1 MRETEAFMSI
11 AVYLKD
17 IGRGAAGA
25 RALSALAAQELM
37 GQVLDGKAAP
47 AAVGAFVMAM
57 RMKGETLDEL
67 VGFLAAVHE
76 RCVPVPSTRP
86 VVLIPSYNGSRKLPN
101 LTPLLA
107 LWLAR
112 EGLPVLVHG
121 PVAEPARVTTS
132 AILHD
137 LGLTP
142 ILQAQDIE
150 RAWSRREPA
159 FVPTGVLCPSL
170 QALLDLRRVVGLR
183 GPGHTV
189 AKMLNPV
196 RGTPVLRLVN
206 HTHPEFGAL
215 MAAWAQRESID
226 AMLLRG
232 TEGEPVADP
241 RRQPRIDTWLAGA
254 LCPEFSVP
262 AHEGVLT
269 ELPLLPRATDAAS
282 TAVYV
287 QEVLSG
293 MRPAPAPLARQAGL
307 IVAAVAALQARHA
320 ALELSA

>member
-1 MRETEAFMSI
+1 MSI

-17 IGRGAAGA
+17 IGRGAAGS
-25 RALSALAAQELM
+25 RALSAQSARELM
-37 GQVLDGKAAP
+37 AEVLDGRTSQAE
-47 AAVGAFVMAM
+47 VGAFVMAM
-57 RMKGETLDEL
+57 RMKGETVEEL
-67 VGFLAAVHE
+67 VGFLDAVQE
-76 RCVPVPSTRP
+76 RCLPIPSKQP

-112 EGLPVLVHG
+112 EGVPVLVHG
-121 PVAEPARVTTS
+121 PVAEPGRICS
-132 AILHD
+132 ASILQN
-137 LGLTP
+137 LGLAP
-142 ILQAQDIE
+142 ILNTQDIA

-159 FVPTGVLCPSL
+159 FVPTGVICPSL
-170 QALLDLRRVVGLR
+170 QALLELRQVIGLR

-196 RGTPVLRLVN
+196 VRAPVLRLVN

-215 MAAWAQRESID
+215 MSSWAQRTDVD

-241 RRQPRIDTWLAGA
+241 RRQPRIDTWLGGT
-254 LCPEFSVP
+254 LRPELSAA

-269 ELPLLPRATDAAS
+269 ELPLLPRDTDAAS

-307 IVAAVAALQARHA
+307 IVSAWAVLQARQEA
-320 ALELSA
+320 IELSV

>member
-1 MRETEAFMSI
+1 MSI

-17 IGRGAAGA
+17 IGRGAAGS
-25 RALSALAAQELM
+25 RALSVQAAHELM
-37 GQVLDGKAAP
+37 AEVLAGRAP
-47 AAVGAFVMAM
+47 TPAVGAFVMAM

-67 VGFLAAVHE
+67 VGFLQAVHE
-76 RCVPVPSTRP
+76 QCVPVPSKQP

-121 PVAEPARVTTS
+121 PVTEPGRVTTA

-137 LGLTP
+137 LGMPP
-142 ILQAQDIE
+142 ILNVQDIE

-159 FVPTGVLCPSL
+159 FVPTEVLCPAL
-170 QALLDLRRVVGLR
+170 QGLLELRRVIGLR

-189 AKMLNPV
+189 AKMINPV
-196 RGTPVLRLVN
+196 QGAPVLRLVN

-215 MAAWAQRESID
+215 MSGWAQRECID

-241 RRQPRIDTWLAGA
+241 RRQPRIDTWLGGTLRAE
-254 LCPEFSVP
+254 LSMP

-269 ELPLLPRATDAAS
+269 ELPLLPRDTDAAS

-307 IVAAVAALQARHA
+307 VLAAAAALQARLA
-320 ALELSA
+320 GLELSA

>member
-1 MRETEAFMSI
+1 MSI

-25 RALSALAAQELM
+25 RALSVQAAHELM
-37 GQVLDGKAAP
+37 AEVLAGRASAA
-47 AAVGAFVMAM
+47 AMGAFVMAM

-67 VGFLAAVHE
+67 VGFLDAAQAQ
-76 RCVPVPSTRP
+76 CAPVPSKQP

-112 EGLPVLVHG
+112 EGLQVLVHG
-121 PVAEPARVTTS
+121 PVTEPGRVTT
-132 AILHD
+132 AAVLHD
-137 LGLTP
+137 LGLAP
-142 ILQAQDIE
+142 IMNVQDVE

-159 FVPTGVLCPSL
+159 FVPTAVLCPSL
-170 QALLDLRRVVGLR
+170 QALLDLRRVIGLR

-189 AKMLNPV
+189 AKMINPV
-196 RGTPVLRLVN
+196 QGAPVLRLVN
-206 HTHPEFGAL
+206 HTHPEFGTL
-215 MAAWAQRESID
+215 MSAWAQREGVD

-241 RRQPRIDTWLAGA
+241 RRQPRIDTWLAGT
-254 LCPEFSVP
+254 LRPELSMP

-269 ELPLLPRATDAAS
+269 ELPLLPRDTDPAS

-293 MRPAPAPLARQAGL
+293 MRPAPTPLARQANL
-307 IVAAVAALQARHA
+307 IVAAVNALQARHTT
-320 ALELSA
+320 LERSA

>member
-1 MRETEAFMSI
+1 MTI
-11 AVYLKD
+11 AQYLKD

-25 RALSALAAQELM
+25 RALSRDAACDLM
-37 GQVLDGKAAP
+37 
-47 AAVGAFVMAM
+47 AAVLAGRSSEAQNGAFVMAM

-67 VGFLAAVHE
+67 VGFLDAVHAA
-76 RCVPVPSTRP
+76 CIPVPSSQP

-112 EGLPVLVHG
+112 EGQQVLVHG
-121 PVAEPARVTTS
+121 PLSDPARVTT
-132 AILHD
+132 ATVLHD
-137 LGLTP
+137 LGLAP
-142 ILQAQDIE
+142 CSNAHDIAS
-150 RAWSRREPA
+150 AWGRREPA
-159 FVPTGVLCPSL
+159 FVPTAVLCPPL
-170 QALLDLRRVVGLR
+170 QLLLDLRRVVGLR

-189 AKMLNPV
+189 AKMINPV
-196 RGTPVLRLVN
+196 QGAPVLRLVN

-215 MAAWAQRESID
+215 MAAWAQREAVD

-241 RRQPRIDTWLAGA
+241 RRQPRIDTWLWGT
-254 LCPEFSVP
+254 LRPELSVP
-262 AHEGVLT
+262 AQEGVLA
-269 ELPLLPRATDAAS
+269 EMPLLPRVTDPAT

-293 MRPAPAPLARQAGL
+293 SRPAPAPLTRQAGL
-307 IVAAVAALQARHA
+307 IVAALATLRERLAQQA
-320 ALELSA
+320 LSA

>member
-1 MRETEAFMSI
+1 MSI
-11 AVYLKD
+11 AAYLKD
-17 IGRGAAGA
+17 IGRGAAGS
-25 RALSALAAQELM
+25 RALTVTSAHALM
-37 GQVLDGKAAP
+37 SEVLDGRAGAAET
-47 AAVGAFVMAM
+47 GAFLMAM

-67 VGFLAAVHE
+67 VGFLQAVHE
-76 RCVPVPSTRP
+76 RCVPVQSARP
-86 VVLIPSYNGSRKLPN
+86 VVLIPSYNGSRKMPN

-112 EGLPVLVHG
+112 EGLQVLVHG
-121 PVAEPARVTTS
+121 PLAEPGRVTTA

-137 LGLTP
+137 LGLAP
-142 ILQAQDIE
+142 ILHPQDIA

-170 QALLDLRRVVGLR
+170 QGLLELRRVIGLR

-196 RGTPVLRLVN
+196 IGAPVLRLVN

-215 MAAWAQRESID
+215 MTAWAQREGID
-226 AMLLRG
+226 ALLLRG

-241 RRQPRIDTWLAGA
+241 RRQPRIDTWLSGVLRPDLSAVA
-254 LCPEFSVP
+254 Q
-262 AHEGVLT
+262 EGVLT
-269 ELPLLPRATDAAS
+269 ELPLLPRSTDAAS

-287 QEVLSG
+287 QEVTSG
-293 MRPAPAPLARQAGL
+293 MRPVPPPLSRQAAL
-307 IVAAVAALQARHA
+307 IVAAVSVLQARHT

>member
-1 MRETEAFMSI
+1 MSI

-25 RALSALAAQELM
+25 RSLTSEAAQDLM
-37 GQVLDGKAAP
+37 RQVLAGEASAAQT
-47 AAVGAFVMAM
+47 GAFLIAM
-57 RMKGETLDEL
+57 RMKGETLSEL
-67 VGFLAAVHE
+67 NGFLAAVHA
-76 RCVPVPSTRP
+76 RCMRVPSDQP

-112 EGLPVLVHG
+112 EGLHVLVHG
-121 PVAEPARVTTS
+121 PVSVSGRVVS
-132 AILHD
+132 ASILHD
-137 LGLTP
+137 LGLP
-142 ILQAQDIE
+142 PVQQASDIH

-159 FVPTGVLCPSL
+159 FVPTELLCPTL
-170 QALLDLRRVVGLR
+170 QTLLDFRQALGVR

-196 RGTPVLRLVN
+196 IGAPALRLVN

-215 MAAWAQRESID
+215 MAAWAETCGAD

-241 RRQPRIDTWLAGA
+241 RRQPRVDTWLGGH
-254 LCPEFSVP
+254 LRPELSLA

-269 ELPLLPRATDAAS
+269 ELPLLPRETDAAH

-293 MRPAPAPLARQAGL
+293 MRPLPTPLARQAAQ
-307 IVAAVAALQARHA
+307 IVAAVALLSRRSAT
-320 ALELSA
+320 LELRA

>member
-1 MRETEAFMSI
+1 MSI

-25 RALSALAAQELM
+25 RALSAMAAQEVM
-37 GQVLDGKAAP
+37 GTVLDGHASP
-47 AAVGAFVMAM
+47 AEAGAFVMAM
-57 RMKGETLDEL
+57 RMKGESLDEL
-67 VGFLAAVHE
+67 TGFLQAVHE
-76 RCVPVPSTRP
+76 RCIPVHSARP
-86 VVLIPSYNGSRKLPN
+86 VVIIPSYNGSRKLPN

-112 EGLPVLVHG
+112 EGLHVLVHG
-121 PVAEPARVTTS
+121 PLTEPARVTS
-132 AILHD
+132 AAILHN
-137 LGLTP
+137 LGLAPVLHT
-142 ILQAQDIE
+142 QDIA

-159 FVPTGVLCPSL
+159 FVPTHVLCPTL
-170 QALLDLRRVVGLR
+170 QTLLDLRRIIGLR

-189 AKMLNPV
+189 AKMINPV
-196 RGTPVLRLVN
+196 FGAPALRLVN

-215 MAAWAQRESID
+215 MSAWAQREGVD

-241 RRQPRIDTWLAGA
+241 RRQPRIDTWLGGVLHPELGA
-254 LCPEFSVP
+254 S
-262 AHEGVLT
+262 AQEGVLS

-287 QEVLSG
+287 QEVISG
-293 MRPAPAPLARQAGL
+293 MRPAPAPLARQVAL

-320 ALELSA
+320 GLELSA

>member
-1 MRETEAFMSI
+1 MSI

-17 IGRGAAGA
+17 IGRGAAGS
-25 RALSALAAQELM
+25 RALSVPAAHALMRE
-37 GQVLDGKAAP
+37 VLSGGAP
-47 AAVGAFVMAM
+47 APAVGAFVMAM

-67 VGFLAAVHE
+67 VGFLRAVQE
-76 RCVPVPSTRP
+76 IGVTVPSTQP
-86 VVLIPSYNGSRKLPN
+86 VVLMPSYNGSRKLPN

-121 PVAEPARVTTS
+121 PLAEPGRVTTA

-137 LGLTP
+137 LGIAP
-142 ILQAQDIE
+142 ILNLQDIE

-159 FVPTGVLCPSL
+159 FVPTEVLCPSL
-170 QALLDLRRVVGLR
+170 QRLLDLRRVIGLR

-189 AKMLNPV
+189 AKMMNPV
-196 RGTPVLRLVN
+196 QGAPVLRLVN

-215 MAAWAQRESID
+215 MSAWAQREGID

-241 RRQPRIDTWLAGA
+241 RRQPRIDTWLGGT
-254 LCPEFSVP
+254 LRPELSLP

-269 ELPLLPRATDAAS
+269 ELPLLPRETDAAS
-282 TAVYV
+282 TAIYV

-293 MRPAPAPLARQAGL
+293 MRPAPTPLARQAGL
-307 IVAAVAALQARHA
+307 VIAAAAALQARQTA
-320 ALELSA
+320 GPGA

>member
-1 MRETEAFMSI
+1 MSI
-11 AVYLKD
+11 ASYIRD
-17 IGRGAAGA
+17 IGRGAHGA
-25 RALSALAAQELM
+25 RALSSQAAAEVM
-37 GQVLDGKAAP
+37 AEVLDGRASAAEC
-47 AAVGAFVMAM
+47 GAFVMAM
-57 RMKGETLDEL
+57 RMKGETLDE
-67 VGFLAAVHE
+67 VEGFLQAVQE
-76 RCVPVPSTRP
+76 RCITVSSKQP
-86 VVLIPSYNGSRKLPN
+86 VVVIPTYNGSRKLPN

-112 EGLPVLVHG
+112 EGLQVLVHG
-121 PVAEPARVTTS
+121 PLLDPTRVTTA

-137 LGLTP
+137 LGLVP
-142 ILQAQDIE
+142 ASCAADIE

-159 FVPTGVLCPSL
+159 FLPTERLSPQL
-170 QALLDLRRVVGLR
+170 QGLLDLRRLIGVR

-196 RGTPVLRLVN
+196 RGAPALRLVN

-215 MAAWAQRESID
+215 MAQWALQSGAD

-241 RRQPRIDTWLAGA
+241 RRQPRIDTWLGGV
-254 LCPEFSVP
+254 LRSELSLP

-269 ELPLLPRATDAAS
+269 ELPLLPRVTDAAH

-293 MRPAPAPLARQAGL
+293 MRPAPAPLSRQAGL
-307 IVAAVAALQARHA
+307 ISAAMAALQARIA
-320 ALELSA
+320 APALSA

>member
-1 MRETEAFMSI
+1 MTI
-11 AVYLKD
+11 AAYLKD

-25 RALSALAAQELM
+25 RALPARAAHDLM
-37 GQVLDGKAAP
+37 GQVLDGAATP
-47 AAVGAFVMAM
+47 VEVGAFVMAM

-67 VGFLAAVHE
+67 VGFLAAVQE
-76 RCVPVPSTRP
+76 RCLPVASASP

-112 EGLPVLVHG
+112 DGIDVLVHG
-121 PVAEPARVTTS
+121 PEIETGRVTT
-132 AILHD
+132 ATILQD
-137 LGLTP
+137 LGVAP
-142 ILQAQDIE
+142 VQQAQDIE

-159 FVPTGVLCPSL
+159 FVPTRVLCPSL
-170 QALLDLRRVVGLR
+170 QTVLDLRHKIGLR

-196 RGTPVLRLVN
+196 QGAPALRLVN

-215 MAAWAQRESID
+215 MSAWARREAVD
-226 AMLLRG
+226 VHLLRG

-241 RRQPRIDTWLAGA
+241 RRQPRIDTWLGGA
-254 LCPEFSVP
+254 LRAEFSCP
-262 AHEGVLT
+262 IRDGVLA
-269 ELPLLPRATDAAS
+269 EMPLLPRNDAAS

-293 MRPAPAPLARQAGL
+293 MLPAPAPLMRQARA
-307 IVAAVAALQARHA
+307 IVAAVGALRLRQPDPGPRT
-320 ALELSA
+320 

>member
-1 MRETEAFMSI
+1 VTTKQA
-11 AVYLKD
+11 
-17 IGRGAAGA
+17 
-25 RALSALAAQELM
+25 
-37 GQVLDGKAAP
+37 
-47 AAVGAFVMAM
+47 
-57 RMKGETLDEL
+57 
-67 VGFLAAVHE
+67 
-76 RCVPVPSTRP
+76 

-112 EGLPVLVHG
+112 EGLQVLVHG
-121 PVAEPARVTTS
+121 PVAEPGRVTTA

-137 LGLTP
+137 LGLAL
-142 ILQAQDIE
+142 IMNVQDVE

-159 FVPTGVLCPSL
+159 FVPTEVLCPSL
-170 QALLDLRRVVGLR
+170 QTLLDLRRVIGLR

-189 AKMLNPV
+189 AKMINPV
-196 RGTPVLRLVN
+196 QGAPVLRLVN

-215 MAAWAQRESID
+215 MSAWAQREGID

-232 TEGEPVADP
+232 TEGEPAADP
-241 RRQPRIDTWLAGA
+241 RRQPRIDTWLAGTLRA
-254 LCPEFSVP
+254 DLSMP

-269 ELPLLPRATDAAS
+269 ELPLLPRATDPAS

-293 MRPAPAPLARQAGL
+293 MRPAPTPLARQAGL
-307 IVAAVAALQARHA
+307 IVAAVNALQARHTQ
-320 ALELSA
+320 LGRSA

>member
-1 MRETEAFMSI
+1 MSI

-25 RALSALAAQELM
+25 RALSVDAACELM
-37 GQVLDGKAAP
+37 GMVLEARAS
-47 AAVGAFVMAM
+47 AVEIGAFVMAM

-67 VGFLAAVHE
+67 VGFLQAVHR
-76 RCVPVPSTRP
+76 RCMLVPSQAP

-112 EGLPVLVHG
+112 EGIQVLVHG
-121 PVAEPARVTTS
+121 PLSDPARICTA

-137 LGLTP
+137 VGLAP
-142 ILQAQDIE
+142 CASGEDIE
-150 RAWSRREPA
+150 AAWSRREPA
-159 FVPTGVLCPSL
+159 FVPTAVLCPPL
-170 QALLDLRRVVGLR
+170 QRLLDLRRLIGLR

-196 RGTPVLRLVN
+196 QGAPALRLVN

-215 MAAWAQRESID
+215 MSAWARREAVD

-241 RRQPRIDTWLAGA
+241 RRQPRIDTWLGGIHHAE
-254 LCPEFSVP
+254 LSLP
-262 AHEGVLT
+262 AQEGSLAK
-269 ELPLLPRATDAAS
+269 LPLLPRETGPAS

-293 MRPAPAPLARQAGL
+293 MRPAPSPLAAQAGL
-307 IVAAVAALQARHA
+307 ISAAAAALRLRHSA
-320 ALELSA
+320 ALLGT

>member
-1 MRETEAFMSI
+1 MSI

-17 IGRGAAGA
+17 IGRGAAGS
-25 RALSALAAQELM
+25 RALSVQAARELM
-37 GQVLDGKAAP
+37 AEVLAGRAP
-47 AAVGAFVMAM
+47 APAVGAFVMAM

-67 VGFLAAVHE
+67 VGFLEAVHE
-76 RCVPVPSTRP
+76 QCVPVASTHP

-121 PVAEPARVTTS
+121 PVIEPGRVTT
-132 AILHD
+132 AAVLHD
-137 LGLTP
+137 LGMAP
-142 ILQAQDIE
+142 IPNVQDIE

-159 FVPTGVLCPSL
+159 FVPTEVLCPSL
-170 QALLDLRRVVGLR
+170 QALLELRRVVGLR

-189 AKMLNPV
+189 AKMINPV
-196 RGTPVLRLVN
+196 LGAPVLRMVN

-215 MAAWAQRESID
+215 MGAWAQREAVD

-232 TEGEPVADP
+232 TEGEAVADP
-241 RRQPRIDTWLAGA
+241 RRQPRIDTWLAGT
-254 LCPEFSVP
+254 LCPELSAP

-293 MRPAPAPLARQAGL
+293 MRLAPAPLARQAGL
-307 IVAAVAALQARHA
+307 IVAAVAALQARQTDL
-320 ALELSA
+320 ALST

>member
-1 MRETEAFMSI
+1 MSI

-25 RALSALAAQELM
+25 RSLTREAAQDLM
-37 GQVLDGKAAP
+37 RQVLAGEASAAQT
-47 AAVGAFVMAM
+47 GAFLIAM
-57 RMKGETLDEL
+57 RMKGETLPEL
-67 VGFLAAVHE
+67 SGFLDAVHA
-76 RCVPVPSTRP
+76 RCTPVQSDRP

-112 EGLPVLVHG
+112 EGLHVLVHG
-121 PVAEPARVTTS
+121 PVSVSGRVGS
-132 AILHD
+132 ASILQD
-137 LGLTP
+137 LGLP
-142 ILQAQDIE
+142 PAQQASDIH

-159 FVPTGVLCPSL
+159 FVPTDRLCPTL
-170 QALLDLRRVVGLR
+170 QTLLDYRQVLGVR

-189 AKMLNPV
+189 AKMINPV
-196 RGTPVLRLVN
+196 VGAPALRLVN
-206 HTHPEFGAL
+206 HTHPEFGVL
-215 MAAWAQRESID
+215 MASWAETSGAD
-226 AMLLRG
+226 AMLLRA

-241 RRQPRIDTWLAGA
+241 RRQPRVDTWLGGR
-254 LCPEFSVP
+254 LRPELSLA

-269 ELPLLPRATDAAS
+269 ELPLLPRETDAAH

-293 MRPAPAPLARQAGL
+293 MRPVPPPLARQAGQ
-307 IVAAVAALQARHA
+307 IIAAVAYLSRPATT
-320 ALELSA
+320 LELTA

>member
-1 MRETEAFMSI
+1 MSI

-25 RALSALAAQELM
+25 RALSVQTAHELM
-37 GQVLDGKAAP
+37 AEVLAGRAAAP
-47 AAVGAFVMAM
+47 AVGAFVMAM

-67 VGFLAAVHE
+67 VGFLSAVHE
-76 RCVPVPSTRP
+76 QCAVVPSKLP

-121 PVAEPARVTTS
+121 PVIEPGRVTTA

-137 LGLTP
+137 LGMAP
-142 ILQAQDIE
+142 ILSVQDIE

-159 FVPTGVLCPSL
+159 FVPTEVLCPSL
-170 QALLDLRRVVGLR
+170 QSVLELRRIIGLR

-189 AKMLNPV
+189 AKMINPV
-196 RGTPVLRLVN
+196 QGAPALRLVN

-215 MAAWAQRESID
+215 MSSWAQRESVD

-232 TEGEPVADP
+232 TEGEAVADP
-241 RRQPRIDTWLAGA
+241 RRQPRIDTWLAGTRR
-254 LCPEFSVP
+254 LELSLP

-293 MRPAPAPLARQAGL
+293 MRPAPVPLARQAGL
-307 IVAAVAALQARHA
+307 ILAAMAALQTRHT

>member
-1 MRETEAFMSI
+1 MGI
-11 AVYLKD
+11 AAYLKD

-25 RALSALAAQELM
+25 RALSAAAAHELM
-37 GQVLDGKAAP
+37 AQVLDGQVSGAEA
-47 AAVGAFVMAM
+47 GAFVMAM

-67 VGFLAAVHE
+67 VGFLQAVEE
-76 RCVPVPSTRP
+76 RCIVVPSTRP

-112 EGLPVLVHG
+112 EGLHVLVHG
-121 PVAEPARVTTS
+121 PLAEPTRVTT
-132 AILHD
+132 AAVLRD
-137 LGLTP
+137 LGLAP
-142 ILQAQDIE
+142 VLHAADIQH
-150 RAWSRREPA
+150 AWARREPA

-170 QALLDLRRVVGLR
+170 QSLLDLRRLIGLR

-189 AKMLNPV
+189 AKMMNPV
-196 RGTPVLRLVN
+196 HGAPALRLVN

-215 MAAWAQRESID
+215 MAAWAQRDRVD

-241 RRQPRIDTWLAGA
+241 RRQPRMDTWLGGTLRTDLSLTAQ
-254 LCPEFSVP
+254 
-262 AHEGVLT
+262 EGVLT

-293 MRPAPAPLARQAGL
+293 MRPVPSPLARQAAL
-307 IVAAVAALQARHA
+307 IVAATAALQDRPP

>member
-1 MRETEAFMSI
+1 MSI

-25 RALSALAAQELM
+25 RSLSTAAAQALM
-37 GQVLDGKAAP
+37 GMVLDGQTSAAE
-47 AAVGAFVMAM
+47 AGAFVMAM

-67 VGFLAAVHE
+67 VGFLQAVQE
-76 RCVPVPSTRP
+76 RCIPVHSTRP

-112 EGLPVLVHG
+112 EGVNVLVHG
-121 PVAEPARVTTS
+121 PVHEPTRVGSAE
-132 AILHD
+132 ILAD
-137 LGLTP
+137 MGLAAAQHP
-142 ILQAQDIE
+142 QDIE
-150 RAWSRREPA
+150 HVWSRREPA
-159 FVPTGVLCPSL
+159 FVPTALLCPRL
-170 QALLDLRRVVGLR
+170 QALLDLRALIGLR

-196 RGTPVLRLVN
+196 VGAPVLRLVN

-215 MAAWAQRESID
+215 MAGWAQREGVD
-226 AMLLRG
+226 ALLLRG

-241 RRQPRIDTWLAGA
+241 RRMPRMDTWLGGV
-254 LCPEFSVP
+254 LRPELSVT
-262 AHEGVLT
+262 AQEGVLT
-269 ELPLLPRATDAAS
+269 ELPLLPRTTDAAS

-293 MRPAPAPLARQAGL
+293 MRPAPAPLSKQAAL
-307 IVAAVAALQARHA
+307 VLAAMAALQARQA
-320 ALELSA
+320 GQELSA